1 VRKDHQTQGALQI
14 GISKMKQISYREKIL
29 VLSVCAI
36 IIIFNPMSFDPYNSL
51 KLTILI
57 LSSSIILLNFIF
69 EQNIFEILKAN
80 KIVTFI
86 TGFFLLSLI
95 ISVAFTSND
104 FIQSLVGAYGRN
116 NGLLSWFALLVFFLV
131 GSHSQNLNLGVVFLK
146 GIVVTGLVVGIYAW
160 SQYTNFDVIR
170 LIFDWFNQER
180 RVHATF
186 GNTNLFSA
194 FAAIILVAS
203 LGSSINTLNSKTF
216 RFLSISTFFI
226 YLPFIPRIDFQG
238 RLIAIFCI
246 ALFLGIWLWMYPN
259 KWIKRI
265 GFFWMSIFSSC
276 VFLVTFAFFKLGP
289 LSQLLVDYLPS
300 LQDRIF
306 FWRAAMKIISDKPYF
321 GIGIDEMDYWYR
333 EYRLKESVGFRAAA
347 GEGVDNVHNSF
358 LQIGATTGILS
369 LVGYLSLVIFIGW
382 CITRALKIHKGS
394 FHLITLIFV
403 WFAYTIQSLVSFD
416 NLGIM
421 VIGWSVAGI
430 LVGLSKVEDAA
441 NINTTNPKST
451 QKKYSPTPQRKFF
464 QLILW
469 LVLISQVWVASSYQK
484 NDILLHAQWW
494 SIREKLELNQSLSID
509 QINRFVSET
518 LKSSQSRK
526 RMRVAEQLIAV
537 GLIEPALQIAV
548 ATTRDYPKEI
558 RGWETSARI
567 FIAQG
572 DLESAA
578 EASSKLIE
586 LDPLNDE
593 LKVKFLQ
600 YTDSG
605 K

>member
-1 VRKDHQTQGALQI
+1 
-14 GISKMKQISYREKIL
+14 M
-29 VLSVCAI
+29 LS
-36 IIIFNPMSFDPYNSL
+36 
-51 KLTILI
+51 
-57 LSSSIILLNFIF
+57 FIF
-69 EQNIFEILKAN
+69 EQNIFEIFKAN

-86 TGFFLLSLI
+86 TGFFLFSLI
-95 ISVAFTSND
+95 ISVAFTSNN

-116 NGLLSWFALLVFFLV
+116 NGLLSWFALLVLFLV
-131 GSHSQNLNLGVVFLK
+131 GSYSKNFNLGVIFLK
-146 GIVVTGLVVGIYAW
+146 GIVVTGLIVGIYAW

-170 LIFDWFNQER
+170 LIFGWFNQER

-203 LGSSINTLNSKTF
+203 LGSSFNTLNRKAF
-216 RFLSISTFFI
+216 RFLSTATFFI

-246 ALFLGIWLWMYPN
+246 ALFIGIWLWMYPN
-259 KWIKRI
+259 KWIKGI

-306 FWRAAMKIISDKPYF
+306 FWRAAIKIISDKPYF

-333 EYRLKESVGFRAAA
+333 EYRVKESIGFRGAA

-358 LQIGATTGILS
+358 LQIGATTGVIS
-369 LVGYLSLVIFIGW
+369 LFGYLSLVIFIGW

-394 FHLITLIFV
+394 FQVITLIFV
-403 WFAYTIQSLVSFD
+403 WFVYTIQSLVSFD

-430 LVGLSKVEDAA
+430 LVGLSKIEDTA
-441 NINTTNPKST
+441 NVNISNPKST
-451 QKKYSPTPQRKFF
+451 PKKYSVSPQQRIF
-464 QLILW
+464 QIVLW
-469 LVLISQVWVASSYQK
+469 LVLILQVWVASSYQK
-484 NDILLHAQWW
+484 NDILMHAQWW
-494 SIREKLELNQSLSID
+494 GIREKLELRQSLSID
-509 QINRFVSET
+509 QINKLVSET
-518 LKSSQSRK
+518 VKSNQSRK

-593 LKVKFLQ
+593 LKEKFPQ
-600 YTDSG
+600 NADSG
-605 K
+605 R

>member
-1 VRKDHQTQGALQI
+1 
-14 GISKMKQISYREKIL
+14 
-29 VLSVCAI
+29 
-36 IIIFNPMSFDPYNSL
+36 MSFDPYNSL
-51 KLTILI
+51 KLTLLI
-57 LSSSIILLNFIF
+57 LSSSMIMLSFIF
-69 EQNIFEILKAN
+69 EQNIFEIFKAN

-86 TGFFLLSLI
+86 TGFFLFSLI
-95 ISVAFTSND
+95 ISLAFTSND

-116 NGLLSWFALLVFFLV
+116 NGLLSWFALLVLFLV
-131 GSHSQNLNLGVVFLK
+131 GSYSKNFNLGVIFLK
-146 GIVVTGLVVGIYAW
+146 GIVVTGLIVGIYAW

-170 LIFDWFNQER
+170 LIFGWFNQER

-203 LGSSINTLNSKTF
+203 LGSSFNTLNRKAF
-216 RFLSISTFFI
+216 RFLSIATFFI

-246 ALFLGIWLWMYPN
+246 ALFIGIWLWMYPN
-259 KWIKRI
+259 KWIKGI

-306 FWRAAMKIISDKPYF
+306 FWRAAIKIISDKPYF

-333 EYRLKESVGFRAAA
+333 EYRVKESIGFRGAA

-358 LQIGATTGILS
+358 LQIGATTGVIS
-369 LVGYLSLVIFIGW
+369 LFGYLSLVIFIGW

-394 FHLITLIFV
+394 FQVITLIFV

-430 LVGLSKVEDAA
+430 LVGLSKIEDTA
-441 NINTTNPKST
+441 NVNISNPKST
-451 QKKYSPTPQRKFF
+451 PKKYSVSPQQRIF
-464 QLILW
+464 QIVLW
-469 LVLISQVWVASSYQK
+469 LVLILQVWVASSYQK
-484 NDILLHAQWW
+484 NDILMHAQWW
-494 SIREKLELNQSLSID
+494 GIREKLELKQSLSID
-509 QINRFVSET
+509 QINKLVSET
-518 LKSSQSRK
+518 VKSNQSRK

-593 LKVKFLQ
+593 LKEKFPQ
-600 YTDSG
+600 NADSG
-605 K
+605 R